1 MFLEHGRHGRFLLR
15 RPKALGAQVQRVM
28 GMCQA
33 GNIGYQGV
41 QLVTRC
47 RLSKLLGD
55 VLGAP
60 CLGPH
65 GQYAPQEQR
74 KQIEPHRQPLH
85 GWGRLK
91 PPGETQVRDQD
102 KSEDSPGIRVQ
113 YQGPARAEEPG

>member
-1 MFLEHGRHGRFLLR
+1 MTR
-15 RPKALGAQVQRVM
+15 R
-28 GMCQA
+28 
-33 GNIGYQGV
+33 
-41 QLVTRC
+41 

-55 VLGAP
+55 VLGQFKALSGRDGKRRGTIRQDFLHLSGCRLVRPAVMPGAP

-102 KSEDSPGIRVQ
+102 KSEDSPGIGVQ
-113 YQGPARAEEPG
+113 HQGPARSEEPG